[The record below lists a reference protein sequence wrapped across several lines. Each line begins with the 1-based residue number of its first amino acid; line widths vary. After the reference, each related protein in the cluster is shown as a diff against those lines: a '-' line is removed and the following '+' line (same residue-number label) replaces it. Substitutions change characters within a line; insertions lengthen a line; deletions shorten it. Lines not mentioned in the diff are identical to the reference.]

1 MKTLKNN
8 ELMMVRDLL
17 TRLNGVPSIK
27 LAYASAKTIVKINNE
42 IRDLEL
48 IQAPDEDF
56 RAFQT
61 VLEEVK
67 KKWARKRKNGEPATK
82 IDRIGNQ
89 SVEVYDIP
97 PEDLKSYQDEA
108 EDLELQFKSVIDT
121 QKVKE
126 KNYLDIQ
133 NEPSKVQFHLVELS
147 EVKHLLDKKKEGSPR
162 LSGPQFLAMA
172 FLLKKPVIKMDMI
185 PDDVTQADM
194 MALVEYFEL

>member
-1 MKTLKNN
+1 
-8 ELMMVRDLL
+8 
-17 TRLNGVPSIK
+17 VPSVK

-42 IRDLEL
+42 IRDLEM

-56 RAFQT
+56 RAFQS

-97 PEDLKSYQDEA
+97 VEDLKSYQDEA
-108 EDLELQFKSVIDT
+108 EELELQFKSVIDT
-121 QKVKE
+121 QRVKE

-133 NEPSKVQFHLVELS
+133 NEPSKVQFHLVEMS
-147 EVKHLLDKKKEGSPR
+147 EVKHLLDKKKEGPGR
-162 LSGPQFLAMA
+162 LTGPQFLAMA

>member
-1 MKTLKNN
+1 MKALKNN
-8 ELMMVRDLL
+8 ELMMIRDLL
-17 TRLNGVPSIK
+17 TRLNGVPSMK

-42 IRDLEL
+42 LRDLDM
-48 IQAPDEDF
+48 IQAPDEEF
-56 RAFQT
+56 RAFQG

-67 KKWARKRKNGEPATK
+67 KKWARKRKNGEPATR

-97 PEDLKSYQDEA
+97 EEDMQAYKDEA
-108 EDLELQFKSVIDT
+108 EALEVQYIAVIDT

-126 KNYLDIQ
+126 KNYTSIM
-133 NEPSKVQFHLVELS
+133 EETSKVEFHWVENA
-147 EVKHLLDKKKEGSPR
+147 EVKHLWVKK
-162 LSGPQFLAMA
+162 LLTGPQFLAMA

-185 PDDVTQADM
+185 PEDVTQADM

>member
-42 IRDLEL
+42 LRDLETM
-48 IQAPDEDF
+48 QAPDEDF

-61 VLEEVK
+61 VLEDVK

-97 PEDLKSYQDEA
+97 EEDMKSYQDEA
-108 EDLELQFKSVIDT
+108 EDLELQFKTVIDT

-133 NEPSKVQFHLVELS
+133 NEPSKVQFHTVES
-147 EVKHLLDKKKEGSPR
+147 ADIKHLIENKL
-162 LSGPQFLAMA
+162 LTGPQFLATA
-172 FLLKKPVIKMDMI
+172 FLLKKPVIKMNMI
-185 PDDVTQADM
+185 PEDVSQADM
-194 MALVEYFEL
+194 MALVEYFDL

>member
-1 MKTLKNN
+1 
-8 ELMMVRDLL
+8 MVRDLL

-42 IRDLEL
+42 IRDLEM

-56 RAFQT
+56 RMFQS
-61 VLEEVK
+61 VLEDVK

-89 SVEVYDIP
+89 PVEVYDIP
-97 PEDLKSYQDEA
+97 EEDMKSYQEEA
-108 EDLELQFKSVIDT
+108 EDLEVQFKSAIDL

-133 NEPSKVQFHLVELS
+133 NEPSKVQFHTVEITD
-147 EVKHLLDKKKEGSPR
+147 VKHLLGKKNEGPNK
-162 LSGPQFLAMA
+162 LTGQQFLAMA
-172 FLLKKPVIKMDMI
+172 FLLKKPVIKLDMV
-185 PDDVTQADM
+185 PEDVSQADM